1 MTTRRSLM
9 RLVPVA
15 AAAMASSSAAR
26 AQAWPQRQLRIIVP
40 YAPGGATDIV
50 ARVVGA
56 ALGAEFGQP
65 VVVDNRSGGSGNI
78 AMEQATQAA
87 PDGYT
92 YVVSTVAQAVNMT
105 LFRKIGRASCR
116 ERVYGPV

>member
-50 ARVVGA
+50 ARIVAEPMRQLGA
-56 ALGAEFGQP
+56 ATA
-65 VVVDNRSGGSGNI
+65 S
-78 AMEQATQAA
+78 AAQATMG
-87 PDGYT
+87 DG
-92 YVVSTVAQAVNMT
+92 Q
-105 LFRKIGRASCR
+105 
-116 ERVYGPV
+116 